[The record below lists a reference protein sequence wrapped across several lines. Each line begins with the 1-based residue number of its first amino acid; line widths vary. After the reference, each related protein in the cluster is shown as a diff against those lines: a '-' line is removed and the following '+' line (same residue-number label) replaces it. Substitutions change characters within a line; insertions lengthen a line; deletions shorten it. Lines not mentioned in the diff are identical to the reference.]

1 MCCNMQYL
9 SFYQDKVIT
18 DYLIDIN
25 FYSLYLPYLVKN
37 EVMKAEIDK
46 NPYMQLYNFRECHF
60 VLLGIRN

>member
-25 FYSLYLPYLVKN
+25 FYSLYLSYLLKN

-46 NPYMQLYNFRECHF
+46 NP
-60 VLLGIRN
+60 